1 MIDTLVQVPA
11 GWLVAESPPEGIALA
26 AIDPAGDGPLRTNLV
41 VTMVDRPAV
50 NDVERYLD
58 SVLANL
64 LTELDD
70 ARLVDAWTTDNRRGQ
85 PPTLGQ
91 RILVH
96 HRVGAELVAV
106 VQQHTWIDDTIVVV
120 TVTSPIDLAD
130 DLVVVL
136 SSCLESIAIAA

>member
-50 NDVERYLD
+50 NDVDRYLD

-64 LTELDD
+64 MTPD
-70 ARLVDAWTTDNRRGQ
+70 WSTRG
-85 PPTLGQ
+85 PPTTAAANGP
-91 RILVH
+91 RSAS
-96 HRVGAELVAV
+96 GS
-106 VQQHTWIDDTIVVV
+106 WCTIE
-120 TVTSPIDLAD
+120 SAPSWWRWC
-130 DLVVVL
+130 
-136 SSCLESIAIAA
+136 SSTPGSTTPSWS